1 MRQIDI
7 SPDATAILKKEFT
20 GLHSGGGRSSSAGG
34 QSAAD
39 HALAQL
45 DIAGYAKNRSQ
56 VLPQKDRGASFL
68 SPYICQPFN

>member
-7 SPDATAILKKEFT
+7 SQDATAILEKEFT
-20 GLHSGGGRSSSAGG
+20 GLHSGGGRSSIAGG

-45 DIAGYAKNRSQ
+45 RQ
-56 VLPQKDRGASFL
+56 VREHCRTTPIPMAAHTSCKISEILQRLAR
-68 SPYICQPFN
+68 

>member
-7 SPDATAILKKEFT
+7 SQDATAILEKEFT
-20 GLHSGGGRSSSAGG
+20 GLHSGGGRSSIAGG

-45 DIAGYAKNRSQ
+45 DISGYAKNRSYLQ
-56 VLPQKDRGASFL
+56 IPISMAAHTSCKIS
-68 SPYICQPFN
+68 